1 MVNQALASLMLF
13 LTIVSA
19 LGLGVFSGYAVV
31 LGLFRLIAPHQQQP
45 VVPAAAPGRMRLAAV
60 NTDTSG
66 D

>member
-19 LGLGVFSGYAVV
+19 LGFGVFSGYAVV
-31 LGLFRLIAPHQQQP
+31 LGLFRLIAPQQQP
-45 VVPAAAPGRMRLAAV
+45 VPAAAPTRMRLAPV
-60 NTDTSG
+60 NTQSSG